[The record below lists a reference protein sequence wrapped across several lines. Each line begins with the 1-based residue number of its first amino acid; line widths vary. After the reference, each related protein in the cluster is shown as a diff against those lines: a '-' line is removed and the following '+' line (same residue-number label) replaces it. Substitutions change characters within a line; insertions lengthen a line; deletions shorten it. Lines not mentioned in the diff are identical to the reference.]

1 MKRRINL
8 IVAVLLVV
16 AMFSTMLP
24 INSEALSY
32 SGSSS
37 YQSGKFYRALTNVQ
51 LTGNQ
56 RTDIVNIAKSQIGY
70 QEGESAGYYS
80 GEVPGGN
87 NYTEYGR
94 WYGSYIGE
102 TWYRGAQ
109 WCAMFV
115 SWCAYVAGVGESII
129 DYHQYTESQVQLFK
143 NQGRAYSW
151 ATVKAGGYTPLPGD
165 VVYFLSS
172 SGAASGRTVNHVGL
186 VTGYS
191 NGTLYT
197 IEGNTSSAYFS
208 TDGGCCSD
216 KSYPSSSTYV
226 RYICSPNYTTG
237 DSLGGL
243 YHENDFIPSAVQSVV
258 FDPEYYASK
267 NPDVVAAYGTKPNSL
282 YAHFIDHGFGEGRRG
297 SPIFFI
303 DDYIS
308 KNADLN
314 AAFGGATTNEER
326 IAQRKNA
333 VNHFGNDGAFKD
345 VSTRYTAAP
354 LTIEK
359 DFYARIQLTN
369 ATLNLSLSETN
380 VIAYTPSTAPAQIW
394 HFEQQ
399 ADGSYKITN
408 TKNNLV
414 LDVSN
419 ASKTSGANIQIYESN
434 DSKAQR
440 WNIYETCDKNG
451 TTRGYILR
459 SLVSPACVLSVAS
472 GSPTALTNVQNSTY
486 ASLDSQIFKFEITQV
501 VETPEEPVEPE
512 VPVDPD
518 VPVEPEIPEVTYADI
533 GTDFYAQIGAA
544 VAANKGLS
552 LSGSNV
558 IIYTTSS
565 APAQLWHFERQTDG
579 SYIITNQKTGQLL
592 SVDGSGTSSGTNVSI
607 ADADGSLGQKWF
619 FEVIGDYYTIIPACA
634 TDCALDIYGGLTAD
648 MTNVQIYTDNGTVAQ
663 QFSILKGA
671 YLDVIR
677 NEDVG
682 NGFTAQITNV
692 STGLNIYAKGLKTEL
707 AAANT
712 SAKQTFHFERLS
724 DGSYRITSAY
734 NGFVLSVDGN
744 CATDAKIILAGNTNN
759 ESQKWFIHVKD
770 GNYVLEPACEYTFV
784 IDIAG
789 TTAGSNVLL
798 KTFGEKTSQLF
809 TLSNVTD
816 SKTDNISVPS
826 NGTLISAQKE
836 VLRKIIYAVETGGQ
850 VYGNADYD
858 DFTEAYTNT
867 ELEHAITIGAGQ
879 WFATEAQTLLKLI
892 RTKYPAKFAELDT
905 AGISDDLDNCDW
917 STYKLDK
924 GSAKANCIVSI
935 ISSAEGIACQ
945 DELMDQQMDKYV
957 AEAYELGVSDP
968 RALMM
973 CVNIRHLGGKGAM
986 TRMLTKSAGLYTV
999 DSLYAAIQ
1007 TDTGNQAGAFRQRN
1021 FLVYKWILQNV
1032 D

>member
-1 MKRRINL
+1 M
-8 IVAVLLVV
+8 
-16 AMFSTMLP
+16 
-24 INSEALSY
+24 
-32 SGSSS
+32 
-37 YQSGKFYRALTNVQ
+37 
-51 LTGNQ
+51 
-56 RTDIVNIAKSQIGY
+56 
-70 QEGESAGYYS
+70 
-80 GEVPGGN
+80 
-87 NYTEYGR
+87 
-94 WYGSYIGE
+94 
-102 TWYRGAQ
+102 
-109 WCAMFV
+109 
-115 SWCAYVAGVGESII
+115 
-129 DYHQYTESQVQLFK
+129 
-143 NQGRAYSW
+143 
-151 ATVKAGGYTPLPGD
+151 
-165 VVYFLSS
+165 
-172 SGAASGRTVNHVGL
+172 
-186 VTGYS
+186 
-191 NGTLYT
+191 
-197 IEGNTSSAYFS
+197 
-208 TDGGCCSD
+208 
-216 KSYPSSSTYV
+216 
-226 RYICSPNYTTG
+226 
-237 DSLGGL
+237 
-243 YHENDFIPSAVQSVV
+243 
-258 FDPEYYASK
+258 
-267 NPDVVAAYGTKPNSL
+267 
-282 YAHFIDHGFGEGRRG
+282 
-297 SPIFFI
+297 
-303 DDYIS
+303 
-308 KNADLN
+308 
-314 AAFGGATTNEER
+314 
-326 IAQRKNA
+326 
-333 VNHFGNDGAFKD
+333 
-345 VSTRYTAAP
+345 
-354 LTIEK
+354 
-359 DFYARIQLTN
+359 
-369 ATLNLSLSETN
+369 
-380 VIAYTPSTAPAQIW
+380 
-394 HFEQQ
+394 
-399 ADGSYKITN
+399 
-408 TKNNLV
+408 
-414 LDVSN
+414 
-419 ASKTSGANIQIYESN
+419 
-434 DSKAQR
+434 
-440 WNIYETCDKNG
+440 
-451 TTRGYILR
+451 
-459 SLVSPACVLSVAS
+459 
-472 GSPTALTNVQNSTY
+472 
-486 ASLDSQIFKFEITQV
+486 
-501 VETPEEPVEPE
+501 
-512 VPVDPD
+512 
-518 VPVEPEIPEVTYADI
+518 
-533 GTDFYAQIGAA
+533 
-544 VAANKGLS
+544 S

-558 IIYTTSS
+558 ILYTTSS
-565 APAQLWHFERQTDG
+565 APAQFWYFVRQTDG

-592 SVDGSGTSSGTNVSI
+592 SVDGSGTASGTNVSV

-619 FEVIGDYYTIIPACA
+619 IEVIGDYYTIIPACA
-634 TDCALDIYGGLTAD
+634 TDCALDIYGASTDD
-648 MTNVQIYTDNGTVAQ
+648 MTNIQIYTDNGTAAQ
-663 QFSILKGA
+663 QFSISKGD
-671 YLDVIR
+671 YLDVVR
-677 NEDVG
+677 NEDIG

-692 STGLNIYAKGLKTEL
+692 NTGLNIYAKGLNAEL
-707 AAANT
+707 AAADT

-744 CATDAKIILAGNTNN
+744 CATDANIILAGNKNSI
-759 ESQKWFIHVKD
+759 SQKWFIHVKD
-770 GNYVLEPACEYTFV
+770 GKYILEPACEYTFV